1 MKKSW
6 IALTL
11 SALLVASTTSGC
23 TVLRTPY
30 EKQKIAENG
39 GQVKKKQEGQ
49 GSDQASGG
57 EDKKQSG
64 GKGGGGATTQSKE
77 EKKDEKKEEKKE
89 DKKEDKV
96 QTLERKPND
105 PLAILQEK
113 NEEKNPHLLYSQ
125 TLSSQISQLEGVVG
139 STVLLDEEH
148 NAYVAIYTGDKQK
161 YDRDAPKTNNE
172 KMRVKTEG
180 DIPQKQQAAI
190 SKKLRQLD
198 PLVGTVYITDNPAH
212 AESFNRYANQIAK
225 GGAGT
230 LNTQALAEHIQD
242 IWK

>member
-11 SALLVASTTSGC
+11 AALLVAGTTSGC

-49 GSDQASGG
+49 GSDQSSGG

-64 GKGGGGATTQSKE
+64 GKGESGGDTATTQSKQ
-77 EKKDEKKEEKKE
+77 EKKDKAKIES
-89 DKKEDKV
+89 
-96 QTLERKPND
+96 TPRKQND

-113 NEEKNPHLLYSQ
+113 NDDKNPHLLYSQ
-125 TLSSQISQLEGVVG
+125 TLSSEVSQLEGIVS

-148 NAYVAIYTGDKQK
+148 NAYVAIYTGEKQK
-161 YDRDAPKTNNE
+161 YDRDAPKETNE
-172 KMRVKTEG
+172 KLRVQTEG
-180 DIPQKQQAAI
+180 DITKKKQESI
-190 SKKLRQLD
+190 SKSLRKMD
-198 PLVGTVYITDNPAH
+198 PLVNTVYITDNPSH
-212 AESFNRYANQIAK
+212 AESFNRYANQISK
-225 GGAGT
+225 GGAGSM
-230 LNTQALAEHIQD
+230 NTQALAEHIQD